1 MFEMKSIVILFAS
14 FVIAALLAAV
24 SLVAIELTAIAGF
37 FKFLLTVVTVLVASA
52 VPAVV
57 KETQF

>member
-52 VPAVV
+52 VPAMV

>member
-1 MFEMKSIVILFAS
+1 MFEMKSIVILFTS

-52 VPAVV
+52 VPAMV

>member
-37 FKFLLTVVTVLVASA
+37 FKFLLTVFTVLVASA
-52 VPAVV
+52 VPAMV

>member
-1 MFEMKSIVILFAS
+1 MIELKSIVILFAS

-52 VPAVV
+52 VPAMV

>member
-14 FVIAALLAAV
+14 FVIAALLASV

>member
-1 MFEMKSIVILFAS
+1 MFELKSIVILFAS
-14 FVIAALLAAV
+14 FVIAALLASV

-37 FKFLLTVVTVLVASA
+37 FKFLLTVVTVLVTSA
-52 VPAVV
+52 VPAMV

>member
-14 FVIAALLAAV
+14 FVIAALLA
-24 SLVAIELTAIAGF
+24 SILLVAIELTAITGF

-52 VPAVV
+52 VPAMV